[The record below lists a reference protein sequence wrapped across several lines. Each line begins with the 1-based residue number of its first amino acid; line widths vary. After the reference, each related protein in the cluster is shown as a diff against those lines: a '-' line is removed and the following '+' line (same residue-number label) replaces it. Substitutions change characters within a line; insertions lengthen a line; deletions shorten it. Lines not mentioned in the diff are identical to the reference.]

1 MDVHISTDPADIDL
15 DILHSYLVNAYWCE
29 GIPRD
34 IMERSVN
41 NSVPFS
47 VLLPDDSFIGFARLV
62 TDHST
67 FAYLCD
73 VIIDERYRGQGM
85 GHLLVKKVNEWMDEH
100 QIRTALLL
108 TRDAQGLY
116 AAHDW
121 MYFPDA
127 NRVMR
132 YGERNQNFYQ
142 THFRS

>member
-1 MDVHISTDPADIDL
+1 MTVHISTDPDDIDL
-15 DILHSYLVNAYWCE
+15 DMLHSLLVNAYWCE

-34 IMERSVN
+34 VMEKSVR

-47 VLLPDDSFIGFARLV
+47 VMHNGDFVGFARLV

-73 VIIDERYRGQGM
+73 VIIEEDHRGQGL
-85 GHLLVKKVNEWMDEH
+85 GHQLVRTVNEWMEEH

-108 TRDAQGLY
+108 TRDAQELY

-121 MYFPDA
+121 VHFPDSS
-127 NRVMR
+127 RVMR
-132 YGERNQNFYQ
+132 YRDRITDFYR
-142 THFRS
+142 THFRRI